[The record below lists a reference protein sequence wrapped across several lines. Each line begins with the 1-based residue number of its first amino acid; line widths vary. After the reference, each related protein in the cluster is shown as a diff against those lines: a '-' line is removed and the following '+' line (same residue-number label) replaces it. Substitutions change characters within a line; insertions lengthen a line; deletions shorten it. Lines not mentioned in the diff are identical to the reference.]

1 MLGPYYV
8 TRRWPTWEASSG
20 RPRVGGLL
28 GSPVVRASN
37 AGQSSCGWEVV
48 FVGAS
53 TLSIQARGH
62 DVNLPLLPITLP
74 WMADFTF
81 GAVALL
87 LIYAIYKWGDLH
99 WD

>member
-1 MLGPYYV
+1 MAKRPPP
-8 TRRWPTWEASSG
+8 TR
-20 RPRVGGLL
+20 
-28 GSPVVRASN
+28 
-37 AGQSSCGWEVV
+37 GQTLCDWQVF

-53 TLSIQARGH
+53 TWSIQARGY
-62 DVNLPLLPITLP
+62 DVHLLLPITFP

-87 LIYAIYKWGDLH
+87 LIYAIYKWDELH

>member
-1 MLGPYYV
+1 MGEAPTPQRGVRHCV
-8 TRRWPTWEASSG
+8 T
-20 RPRVGGLL
+20 
-28 GSPVVRASN
+28 GSF
-37 AGQSSCGWEVV
+37 

-53 TLSIQARGH
+53 TLGIQAIGH
-62 DVNLPLLPITLP
+62 DMNLPLLPITLP

-87 LIYAIYKWGDLH
+87 LIYAIYKWGELH